1 MTDSLNSGPISN
13 RPTISMEPSK
23 QGQAIEEPSNSTP
36 LETVVSTAFSAKPQK
51 LAKVA
56 ILLSVASLLLAG
68 YSLSKNINS
77 KTLPV
82 ESTGDS
88 VAVDDIDLF
97 YPPKDLPALILK
109 VQQSVVAIE
118 CESKEKDGIWMYGT
132 GFVLEREAET
142 DGFKSVIVTNH
153 HVIEDCIN
161 PDNELIVRTGFDQ
174 SGTPQASLLR
184 WDEENDLA
192 IIEIDEYLPG
202 LEVAETFAYRGWWTM
217 AIGNP
222 LDTDFEET
230 TVLYNSTTFGHISYV
245 LNEEWNYTSAT
256 INGGNSGGPLVNS
269 RGELIGIN
277 TLAGAS
283 TEYGVWNIA
292 VDSQILCEKIYTDC
306 ID

>member
-1 MTDSLNSGPISN
+1 MTDSLNSEPISN

-36 LETVVSTAFSAKPQK
+36 LETVVSTAFAAKPQK

-56 ILLSVASLLLAG
+56 ILLSIASLLLAG
-68 YSLSKNINS
+68 YSLSKNTNS

-82 ESTGDS
+82 ESTGNS

-142 DGFKSVIVTNH
+142 DGFSSVIVTNH

-174 SGTPQASLLR
+174 SGTPLLRILR

-202 LEVAETFAYRGWWTM
+202 LEGAETFAYRGWWTM

-306 ID
+306 TD

>member
-1 MTDSLNSGPISN
+1 MTDSLNSEPISN

-36 LETVVSTAFSAKPQK
+36 LETVVSTAFAAKPQK

-56 ILLSVASLLLAG
+56 ILLSIASLLLAG
-68 YSLSKNINS
+68 YSLSKNTNS

-82 ESTGDS
+82 ESTGNS

-97 YPPKDLPALILK
+97 YPPKDLPALILR

-192 IIEIDEYLPG
+192 IIEIDEYIPG
-202 LEVAETFAYRGWWTM
+202 LVGAETFADTGWWTM
-217 AIGNP
+217 AMGNP
-222 LDTDFEET
+222 IGPDLEES
-230 TVLYNSTTFGHISYV
+230 VLYNSATFGHISKV
-245 LNEEWNYTSAT
+245 LNEYWNYTSAT
-256 INGGNSGGPLVNS
+256 VNGGNSGGPLVNS

-277 TLAGAS
+277 TLASAS

-292 VDSQILCEKIYTDC
+292 VDSAILCEKIYTDC
-306 ID
+306 TD